1 MNLSRLDINSP
12 HLNYELQLH
21 LLLKSHVTTI
31 EGQQHEKYF
40 QFFRLVQVQNGC
52 WI

>member
-12 HLNYELQLH
+12 HLNSELQLH

-40 QFFRLVQVQNGC
+40 QSFRLASVQD
-52 WI
+52 

>member
-12 HLNYELQLH
+12 HLNSELQLH

-40 QFFRLVQVQNGC
+40 HNDIMLNIDNNVQ
-52 WI
+52 